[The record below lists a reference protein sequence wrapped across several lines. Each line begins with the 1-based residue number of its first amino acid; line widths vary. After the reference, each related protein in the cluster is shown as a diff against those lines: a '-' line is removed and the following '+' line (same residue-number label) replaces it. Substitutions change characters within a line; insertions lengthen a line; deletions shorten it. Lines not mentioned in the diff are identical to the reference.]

1 MVDNKIK
8 QESIDEQQQQL
19 KQEFEKE
26 NIELITEPVVNG
38 KLNVDDKNN
47 GEEKQDSVSV
57 IDYFMTKLLPFYFYS
72 KKIKFKS
79 FPYGKN
85 RRFINFKRS

>member
-8 QESIDEQQQQL
+8 QESIDEQQQQQL

-38 KLNVDDKNN
+38 QLNVDDKNN

-72 KKIKFKS
+72 KKKKS
-79 FPYGKN
+79 NSNLFLMGKTVVL
-85 RRFINFKRS
+85 